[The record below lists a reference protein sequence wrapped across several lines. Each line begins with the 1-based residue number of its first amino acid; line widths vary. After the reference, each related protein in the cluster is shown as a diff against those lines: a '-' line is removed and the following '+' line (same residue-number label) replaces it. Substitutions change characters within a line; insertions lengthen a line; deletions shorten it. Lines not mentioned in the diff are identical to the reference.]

1 MALALL
7 RAWRTTSAGTKQG
20 AAEGLGA
27 GRTEPRRG
35 RSWRRAPATQGTA
48 TGLSDGETGEVAG
61 GDATSGL
68 CSCRRR
74 LAKEGHGRREGMR
87 RSKEKGEEVLARG
100 RQGEVERGRSMQ
112 EEEGRGRGA
121 PLSLSLRRRNEGGGD
136 RALRGNEEEE
146 EMDRGRDAG
155 GSWDPLPGDVCV

>member
-48 TGLSDGETGEVAG
+48 TGLSDGETGEAAG

-87 RSKEKGEEVLARG
+87 RSEEKGEE
-100 RQGEVERGRSMQ
+100 ERGRSMQ

-121 PLSLSLRRRNEGGGD
+121 GEEER
-136 RALRGNEEEE
+136 LRG
-146 EMDRGRDAG
+146 R
-155 GSWDPLPGDVCV
+155 

>member
-87 RSKEKGEEVLARG
+87 RSEEKGEE
-100 RQGEVERGRSMQ
+100 ERGRSMQ

-121 PLSLSLRRRNEGGGD
+121 GEEER
-136 RALRGNEEEE
+136 LRG
-146 EMDRGRDAG
+146 R
-155 GSWDPLPGDVCV
+155 